1 MDKQNG
7 GLVNPSP
14 CKSRRLFIARLCM
27 EYAQYHIFVD
37 SHVITAFAVL
47 LNDFKNNIPTD
58 YTRRNG

>member
-14 CKSRRLFIARLCM
+14 CKPRRLFIARLCM

-37 SHVITAFAVL
+37 SHVLTSFAVFM
-47 LNDFKNNIPTD
+47 NIKNNIPTD
-58 YTRRNG
+58 YPRRNG